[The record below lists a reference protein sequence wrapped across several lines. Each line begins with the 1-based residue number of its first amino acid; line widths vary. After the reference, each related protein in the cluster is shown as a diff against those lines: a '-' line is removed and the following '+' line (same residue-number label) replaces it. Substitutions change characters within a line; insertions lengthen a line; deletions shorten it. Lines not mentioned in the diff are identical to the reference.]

1 MPRFSLRSAARAAA
15 LILLAPAIAPAVAA
29 AQNPKTPPRPTPP
42 VRTPAQPRLAPP
54 ITMAASS
61 FASVEVHVASRPIG
75 NRWYAEDA
83 ALTGPARIRIT
94 YGQPHARGR
103 QVEGGL
109 IPLDTVWRFGAN
121 EATTLHTDVD
131 LTLGTLVVPRG
142 DYTLFLRHGRDR
154 WELIV
159 NSRTAEW
166 GTDYTASS
174 DLGRTALTA
183 TPLTDLRDAL
193 SIYLV
198 PEVARAGAETAS
210 LRGTLRIEW
219 GRTALSVPWTV
230 HD

>member
-1 MPRFSLRSAARAAA
+1 MPRLSLRAAARAVA
-15 LILLAPAIAPAVAA
+15 LLVLAPAAAA

-42 VRTPAQPRLAPP
+42 VLTPTQPRLAPP
-54 ITMAASS
+54 IRMAASS

-109 IPLDTVWRFGAN
+109 IPLDSVWRFGAN

-166 GTDYTASS
+166 GTDYTPSK

-198 PEVARAGAETAS
+198 PDVARAGSETAD

-219 GRTALSVPWTV
+219 GHTALAVPWTV

>member
-1 MPRFSLRSAARAAA
+1 ML
-15 LILLAPAIAPAVAA
+15 APAVAA
-29 AQNPKTPPRPTPP
+29 AQKPKTPPKPTPP
-42 VRTPAQPRLAPP
+42 VLTPTQPRLAPP
-54 ITMAASS
+54 IRMAASS

-83 ALTGPARIRIT
+83 ALAGPARIRIT

-109 IPLDTVWRFGAN
+109 IPLDSVWRFGAN
-121 EATTLHTDVD
+121 QATTLHTEVD

-142 DYTLFLRHGRDR
+142 DYTLFLRHTRDR

-159 NSRTAEW
+159 SSRTAEW
-166 GTDYTASS
+166 GTDYTPSN

-183 TPLTDLRDAL
+183 TPLSDVRDAL
-193 SIYLV
+193 SVYLV
-198 PEVARAGAETAS
+198 PEVARAGEETAN

-219 GRTALSVPWTV
+219 GHTSLSVPWTV